1 MAKLII
7 YFSLSGNTKR
17 AAQKIQALTGADIVN
32 VDPKT
37 PYPEG
42 YSNYVPV
49 AQNEFEQQLHP
60 EIKTTL
66 PDLNKYDTIY
76 LGYPTWSGRV
86 PMIFYSLFDKYD
98 FSNKTIVPFT
108 TTGGSSVDE
117 SMPYIK
123 KLAATSK
130 VTDGFRYNNNDTQ
143 LKEFIEQFD

>member
-32 VDPKT
+32 LEPKT
-37 PYPEG
+37 PYPAG

-49 AQNEFEQQLHP
+49 AQNEFEQQIHP
-60 EIKTTL
+60 EIKTAL
-66 PDLNKYDTIY
+66 PDLDKYDTIY
-76 LGYPTWSGRV
+76 LGYPTWNGRV

-108 TTGGSSVDE
+108 TTAGSSVNE
-117 SMPYIK
+117 SMPYVQE
-123 KLAATSK
+123 LAATSK